1 MSEIAFNKDLEKGL
15 TFEIDEKKRL
25 GTMRIDWA
33 DGRLCN
39 QWNPTNLLTELK
51 TDSKIDL
58 EKLQQELNR
67 LRFGLLPSFQRVEK
81 YCSGTGYDRE
91 SLFSISLDY
100 LNYVIK
106 LIPVKDTYSYIY
118 AYLK

>member
-1 MSEIAFNKDLEKGL
+1 MMNKDLVKGAI
-15 TFEIDEKKRL
+15 FEIDEKKRL

-51 TDSKIDL
+51 TDPKIDL
-58 EKLQQELNR
+58 PKLQEELNY
-67 LRFGLLPSFQRVEK
+67 LQYELVPSFQRVEK
-81 YCSGTGYDRE
+81 YCSGTGYDNE
-91 SLFSISLDY
+91 NIFTISLE
-100 LNYVIK
+100 LANYVVK
-106 LIPVKDTYSYIY
+106 LTPTKDSYSYIY